1 MARVAAFGLLCL
13 TAGASAARVSPSALQ
28 LRSCAQAVVAEQKS
42 STMEW
47 GAGLGPNAAAPL
59 AGAALAGMLNAGV
72 NKLGLRLR
80 GGAKSKNHTN
90 HNQNRKAH
98 RNGIKRVKTH
108 RHETTKYRAIKMWR
122 NTKYARKGSMRIHRH
137 SLQVKKEAA
146 VVEVSDTEGAAAS
159 SAVEAEAEPADA
171 TTTEAYSWF
180 SVYP

>member
-1 MARVAAFGLLCL
+1 MTFLLILNTDHPFVRPNETTFLAFCGTHSLSRSGRVIDRRESGPLCPLLPTTMGRTMARVAAFGLLCL

-98 RNGIKRVKTH
+98 RNGIKRVKT
-108 RHETTKYRAIKMWR
+108 
-122 NTKYARKGSMRIHRH
+122 
-137 SLQVKKEAA
+137 
-146 VVEVSDTEGAAAS
+146 
-159 SAVEAEAEPADA
+159 
-171 TTTEAYSWF
+171 
-180 SVYP
+180 